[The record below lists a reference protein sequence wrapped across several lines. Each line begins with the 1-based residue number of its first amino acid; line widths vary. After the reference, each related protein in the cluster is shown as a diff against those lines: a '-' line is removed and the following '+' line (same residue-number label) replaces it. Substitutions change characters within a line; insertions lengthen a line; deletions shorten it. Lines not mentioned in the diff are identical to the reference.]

1 MGEAPAATAAKPTK
15 KKQQI
20 SFADYQ
26 RIGQQLTKYL
36 ADKSEAN
43 EEVMEEDLIAWYMET
58 VEEDIQN
65 EAQLVAQQHMVQN
78 IIMRM
83 INKDRVILVYRESD
97 DALKPERRVLIK
109 HPNYP
114 VGDRIA

>member
-1 MGEAPAATAAKPTK
+1 MMIQNQTASVTTK
-15 KKQQI
+15 WTFSTKINGINLTI
-20 SFADYQ
+20 SDVENASILKFTNS
-26 RIGQQLTKYL
+26 IF
-36 ADKSEAN
+36 SW
-43 EEVMEEDLIAWYMET
+43 EDLIAWYMET

-65 EAQLVAQQHMVQN
+65 EAQLVDQQHMVQQ

-97 DALKPERRVLIK
+97 DALKPERRVLMK

-114 VGDRIA
+114 VGQRIAS